1 MYIIKIIFKIKIDF
15 KFNFIED
22 KKMKLLYL
30 LFFSFFFLFIESW
43 TIDSWRGKK
52 PNIYIQK
59 YKNKKDLKKVENRL
73 KKCAPLVTGSECD
86 DLKRQLRDA
95 SFGKRF
101 LLIGGDCAES
111 FHSTTDYTRDMYRIL
126 LQMGIFL
133 SYSNGLPTTKIV
145 RMAGQYAKPRSSN
158 TEILPDG
165 KKIQSY
171 KGDIIN
177 DIAIHKREADP
188 ERMLTA
194 YHKSVQILNLLRS
207 FSFGGYASV
216 HNIDNWKLDNSF
228 SQYNKTYDK
237 YIKDGL
243 RFMKGLDLNI
253 DNPIFTQTKLYTG
266 HESLLLNYEES
277 LTRKDTMLKR
287 MYGCSSH
294 FLWIGER
301 TRDLNSPHIEYLSG
315 ISNPIGIK
323 LSHKIKD
330 NELISLIKKLN
341 PDNEYGKITLITRFG
356 IDKIE
361 DHLPRLIEIVEKN
374 RLSVLWCC
382 DPMHGNTKSI
392 KNGIKTR
399 YYNDILDE
407 ILTFFKIHKEMKTVP
422 GGIHLE
428 MTPDM
433 VTECIDYTNVYD
445 DNINDI
451 YESKCDPR
459 LNGNQSISLIC
470 ELCDYLLEN

>member
-1 MYIIKIIFKIKIDF
+1 
-15 KFNFIED
+15 
-22 KKMKLLYL
+22 
-30 LFFSFFFLFIESW
+30 
-43 TIDSWRGKK
+43 
-52 PNIYIQK
+52 
-59 YKNKKDLKKVENRL
+59 
-73 KKCAPLVTGSECD
+73 
-86 DLKRQLRDA
+86 
-95 SFGKRF
+95 
-101 LLIGGDCAES
+101 
-111 FHSTTDYTRDMYRIL
+111 
-126 LQMGIFL
+126 MGIFL

-145 RMAGQYAKPRSSN
+145 RMAGQYAKPRTSN

-177 DIAIHKREADP
+177 DISIHKREADP

-194 YHKSVQILNLLRS
+194 YYKSVQILNLLRS

-237 YIKDGL
+237 YIKDSL

-253 DNPIFTQTKLYTG
+253 DNPIFTQTKLYRCQC
-266 HESLLLNYEES
+266 YYQIVS
-277 LTRKDTMLKR
+277 LTREDTMLKKI
-287 MYGCSSH
+287 YGCSSH

-330 NELISLIKKLN
+330 DELISLIKKLN
-341 PDNEYGKITLITRFG
+341 PDNEYGRITLITRFG

-361 DHLPRLIEIVEKN
+361 DNLPRLIKIIQKN

-382 DPMHGNTKSI
+382 LMHGNKI
-392 KNGIKTR
+392 KNGIKTH
-399 YYNDILDE
+399 IIMMFGE
-407 ILTFFKIHKEMKTVP
+407 IITF
-422 GGIHLE
+422 
-428 MTPDM
+428 
-433 VTECIDYTNVYD
+433 
-445 DNINDI
+445 
-451 YESKCDPR
+451 
-459 LNGNQSISLIC
+459 LNS
-470 ELCDYLLEN
+470 